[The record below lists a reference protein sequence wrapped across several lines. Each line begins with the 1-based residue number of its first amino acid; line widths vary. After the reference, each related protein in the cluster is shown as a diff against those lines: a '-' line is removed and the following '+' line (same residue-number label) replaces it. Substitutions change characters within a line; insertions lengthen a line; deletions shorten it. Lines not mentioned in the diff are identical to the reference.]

1 MEYVIELQDG
11 AMLSQS
17 FTAEE
22 VAHGLALSN
31 YFMRCGSAAISS
43 VSCHVVMLLDD
54 AGGEVRK
61 ETFNHNGGGTNET

>member
-22 VAHGLALSN
+22 VAQGIALSN

-43 VSCHVVMLLDD
+43 VRCHVIMLLDNE
-54 AGGEVRK
+54 GGEIRK
-61 ETFNHNGGGTNET
+61 ETIYHNGGEANET